1 MGFWG
6 IKMKSPKGTSKI
18 KAAVTPEA
26 RKPIISAEKLWQS
39 LCKEGG
45 INIAWEKGK
54 PLSSYDRALESEI
67 SKSLFDDDSKPLAT
81 QLEGSAVSTAKL
93 LGAFF
98 AALQPFSQMLHEI
111 YRMLDAANASTQDR
125 TIRVALKP
133 EGLDQPLVATLE
145 QFREWEEEFRAA
157 SIQILVPDWT
167 HDALWSLRRAFAD
180 DPETWDFPP
189 PDEPWDDDYRAKP
202 GFRSPPTFEP
212 TGEKAFDTAAA
223 VAYETIHWFLGACRA
238 LAPSHDAIR
247 AKFRAEGGYQR
258 VAETRDAPDREFNR
272 LYILAQAESD
282 YWPVGMVTQIRKARI
297 RVLRLPAPRRS
308 TEAARIL
315 KNVTALI
322 AGLPKTEALADGFE
336 RILSD
341 IFRLPVWKERSAVYS
356 VWIATQIVAALEPRR
371 IVFCPESGQ
380 LNFGFAG
387 SRLATIQTAEGE
399 FALWSELRTALRR
412 STSLYRKH
420 AIQPDYRIVSPGD
433 EKDPASTRVVIEC
446 KQYKRP
452 STTNFAEAVSDYA
465 ASCPDA
471 VVALVNYG
479 PIGTGLTEHV
489 DPAVVERVHFMA
501 NFRPAS
507 AIARF
512 KGVIDQAVPGIART
526 KSRWSSPC
534 SIRLS
539 WDAPLQDL
547 DLHAHVTLEDDVRA
561 ISFHNR
567 TDLSAD
573 VTLSEDIR
581 SGPGQETLDINSWKG
596 SKYDIYVHNYSG
608 APLLARST
616 ARVEVQIGDQSW
628 EFFSPV
634 GGNGVWWHVC
644 VVVPLEGTVTSVGR
658 LLTEIV

>member
-1 MGFWG
+1 MKGF
-6 IKMKSPKGTSKI
+6 KGTRKTT
-18 KAAVTPEA
+18 AAVTPEA
-26 RKPIISAEKLWQS
+26 RKSIVSAAKLWQS

-45 INIAWEKGK
+45 IKIAWKKGE

-81 QLEGSAVSTAKL
+81 QLEGGTVSAAKL
-93 LGAFF
+93 LGSFF

-111 YRMLDAANASTQDR
+111 YRMLDAANASAQDR

-145 QFREWEEEFRAA
+145 QFREWEEVFRAA
-157 SIQILVPDWT
+157 SIQIFVPDWT
-167 HDALWSLRRAFAD
+167 HDALWALRRAFAD
-180 DPETWDFPP
+180 DPETWHSRP
-189 PDEPWDDDYRAKP
+189 PDELWDDDYRKKP
-202 GFRSPPTFEP
+202 GFRSPPAFEP
-212 TGEKAFDTAAA
+212 TDEEAFDTAAA
-223 VAYETIHWFLGACRA
+223 VAYETIHWFLEACRA
-238 LAPSHDAIR
+238 LAPSHNAIL
-247 AKFRAEGGYQR
+247 AKFNAEGGYQR
-258 VAETRDAPDREFNR
+258 VADTKDAPDREFNR
-272 LYILAQAESD
+272 LYILASAERD
-282 YWPVGMVTQIRKARI
+282 NWPVGMVTQIREARI
-297 RVLRLPAPRRS
+297 RVLGLPAPRRS

-315 KNVTALI
+315 KIVTVLI

-336 RILSD
+336 KVLSD
-341 IFRLPVWKERSAVYS
+341 IFRLPVWKERSNIYS
-356 VWIATQIVAALEPRR
+356 VWVATQIVGALEPRR
-371 IVFCPESGQ
+371 IIFRPESGQ

-399 FALWSELRTALRR
+399 FALWSELRTELRR

-433 EKDPASTRVVIEC
+433 EKHPNSTQVVIEC
-446 KQYKRP
+446 KQYKKP
-452 STTNFAEAVSDYA
+452 STRNFTEAVSDYA

-471 VVALVNYG
+471 MVALVNYG
-479 PIGTGLTEHV
+479 PIRTDLTAHV
-489 DPAVVERVHFMA
+489 DPAVVGRVHFIE

-507 AIARF
+507 AIARL
-512 KGVIDQAVPGIART
+512 KSIIDQAVPGIARM
-526 KSRWSSPC
+526 KSRWSSPG
-534 SIRLS
+534 SICLS

-547 DLHAHVTLEDDVRA
+547 DLHARVTLEDDVRA
-561 ISFHNR
+561 ISFRNR
-567 TDLSAD
+567 MDSSTD

-581 SGPGQETLDINSWKG
+581 SGPGQETLDINSWRC

-634 GGNGVWWHVC
+634 GESGAWWHVC
-644 VVVPLEGTVTSVGR
+644 VVAPLEGTVASVGR
-658 LLTEIV
+658 RLTEIA

>member
-1 MGFWG
+1 
-6 IKMKSPKGTSKI
+6 MKGSKGARRT
-18 KAAVTPEA
+18 KAAATLEA
-26 RKPIISAEKLWQS
+26 RTPIVSTAKLWQS

-45 INIAWEKGK
+45 IRIAWQKGE

-67 SKSLFDDDSKPLAT
+67 SKSLFNDDSKPLAT

-93 LGAFF
+93 LSAFF

-111 YRMLDAANASTQDR
+111 YRMLAAANASAQDR
-125 TIRVALKP
+125 IIRVALKP
-133 EGLDQPLVATLE
+133 EGLGQPLLATLE
-145 QFREWEEEFRAA
+145 QFREWEEEIRSA

-167 HDALWSLRRAFAD
+167 HDALWTLRRAFAD
-180 DPETWDFPP
+180 DPETWDSKP
-189 PDEPWDDDYRAKP
+189 PDEAWDDEYRSRP
-202 GFRSPPTFEP
+202 GFRSPPAFEP
-212 TGEKAFDTAAA
+212 IGEKAFDRAAA

-238 LAPSHDAIR
+238 LAPGHDAIG
-247 AKFRAEGGYQR
+247 AKFRAAGGYQR

-272 LYILAQAESD
+272 LYFLAQAESD

-297 RVLRLPAPRRS
+297 RVLGLPDARRS
-308 TEAARIL
+308 AEAARIL
-315 KNVTALI
+315 KNVTGLI

-336 RILSD
+336 KVLSD

-371 IVFCPESGQ
+371 IVFHPEGGQ

-433 EKDPASTRVVIEC
+433 EKDPASTCAVIEC
-446 KQYKRP
+446 KQYKKPNTR
-452 STTNFAEAVSDYA
+452 NFTEAVNDYA
-465 ASCPDA
+465 VSCPNA
-471 VVALVNYG
+471 MVTLVNYG
-479 PIGTGLTEHV
+479 SIGTGLAANV
-489 DPAVVERVHFMA
+489 DATVAGRVHFIE
-501 NFRPAS
+501 NFRPDS
-507 AIARF
+507 AIARL
-512 KGVIDQAVPGIART
+512 KGIIDQAVRGSART

-547 DLHAHVTLEDDVRA
+547 DLHAHVTSEDDVRA

-567 TDLSAD
+567 TDPSAD

-616 ARVEVQIGDQSW
+616 AWVEVRIGDQSW
-628 EFFSPV
+628 EFFAPT
-634 GGNGVWWHVC
+634 GGNGAWWHVC
-644 VVVPLEGTVTSVGR
+644 VVTPLEGTVTPVGR
-658 LLTEIV
+658 LLAEIT